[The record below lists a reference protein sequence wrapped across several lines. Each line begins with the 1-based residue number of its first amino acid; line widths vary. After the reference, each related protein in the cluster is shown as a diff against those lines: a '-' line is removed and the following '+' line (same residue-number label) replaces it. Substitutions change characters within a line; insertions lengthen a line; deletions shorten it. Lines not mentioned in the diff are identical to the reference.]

1 MNCLYDGAAAI
12 GSAVAYVLKQPLRL
26 ISYFCG
32 RVVAGLSAVKKKLF
46 GTVGESQP
54 SATDLSQRSVS
65 IPMAGQSPVTGEPS
79 VMVENTDRSKP
90 AAGHDANLK
99 PDPGSPVNFPQC
111 INIGFLGAS
120 SGGKSALINL
130 LRDVDVNATD
140 AARETVVRSKQRDTK
155 RYRLNKTPVYLCE
168 LPEIK
173 ADYNPEAMANR
184 SGLLAYD
191 AVIVPHCFNTV
202 RSDALATMISQ
213 VKEAGIPL
221 YFVYTKMDN
230 AIASIRSEE
239 RKSSPSF
246 YQDLATGVKAQIKRN
261 FQHAI
266 GSDFSDDNIFISG
279 FPSDS
284 REFDVPQL
292 KQLLGNVQKRAGNG

>member
-12 GSAVAYVLKQPLRL
+12 GSAAAYVLKQPLRL

-46 GTVGESQP
+46 STGGESQP

-65 IPMAGQSPVTGEPS
+65 IPIAGQSPLTGEPS
-79 VMVENTDRSKP
+79 VMVENTDSSKP

-111 INIGFLGAS
+111 INIGFLGADG
-120 SGGKSALINL
+120 GGKSALINL

-140 AARETVVRSKQRDTK
+140 AARETVVCSKQRDTQ

-173 ADYNPEAMANR
+173 ADYNPEAMVNR

-292 KQLLGNVQKRAGNG
+292 KQLLGNVQKRTGNG

>member
-54 SATDLSQRSVS
+54 STIDLYQRSVS
-65 IPMAGQSPVTGEPS
+65 IPMAGQSLVTGEPS

-111 INIGFLGAS
+111 INIGFLGVDC
-120 SGGKSALINL
+120 GGKSALINL

-173 ADYNPEAMANR
+173 ADYNPEAMAKR

-261 FQHAI
+261 FQHVI

-279 FPSDS
+279 FPSGS

-292 KQLLGNVQKRAGNG
+292 KQLLGSVQKRTGSG

>member
-1 MNCLYDGAAAI
+1 M
-12 GSAVAYVLKQPLRL
+12 RL

-32 RVVAGLSAVKKKLF
+32 RAVAVLSAVKKKLF
-46 GTVGESQP
+46 GTGGESQP
-54 SATDLSQRSVS
+54 SATDLNQRSVS
-65 IPMAGQSPVTGEPS
+65 IPGAGQSPLTGEPS
-79 VMVENTDRSKP
+79 VMPENADRSSP
-90 AAGHDANLK
+90 AAGHDVCPK
-99 PDPGSPVNFPQC
+99 SPDPGSPVNFPRC

-120 SGGKSALINL
+120 YGGKSALINL
-130 LRDVDVNATD
+130 LREVDVNATD
-140 AARETVVRSKQRDTK
+140 AARETVVCSKQRDTQ

-191 AVIVPHCFNTV
+191 AVIVPHCFNKAP
-202 RSDALATMISQ
+202 SDAIATMISQ

-246 YQDLATGVKAQIKRN
+246 YQDLATDVKAQIKRD
-261 FQHAI
+261 FQDSI
-266 GSDFSDDNIFISG
+266 GSELSDDNIFISG

-284 REFDVPQL
+284 REFDLPQL
-292 KQLLGNVQKRAGNG
+292 KQLLGNVQKRARNG